1 MVKIADPFLIPIN
14 EQGLLDYKS
23 VFSFIHGTL
32 KQPIGVLDDL
42 TVQEVSWLLDT
53 EETNQKDFYEMV
65 SYSVKIAMVSVMN
78 GKDMKMFEDA
88 TDKEE
93 KKITPEE
100 RQQELEEIK
109 NIFN

>member
-1 MVKIADPFLIPIN
+1 MVKTAAPFLIPIN
-14 EQGLLDYKS
+14 EHGLLDYKS

-65 SYSVKIAMVSVMN
+65 SYSVKIAIISVMN

-88 TDKEE
+88 SDKEE

>member
-1 MVKIADPFLIPIN
+1 MAKITAPFLIPIN
-14 EQGLLDYKS
+14 EHGLLDYKS

-42 TVQEVSWLLDT
+42 TVQEVSWLMDIN
-53 EETNQKDFYEMV
+53 ESNQKDYYEMV
-65 SYSVKIAMVSVMN
+65 SYSVKIAMISVMN

-88 TDKEE
+88 SDKEE